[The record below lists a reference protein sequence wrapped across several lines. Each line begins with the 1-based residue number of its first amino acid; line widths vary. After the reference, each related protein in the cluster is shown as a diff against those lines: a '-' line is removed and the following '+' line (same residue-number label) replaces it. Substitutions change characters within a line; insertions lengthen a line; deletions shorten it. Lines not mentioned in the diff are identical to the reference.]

1 MGACQRGFIAKRNLS
16 RSASQGRT
24 PAFGKPC
31 WDFHVRGG
39 AQGWQRQRMMS
50 GREHGCLPARI
61 HRETKSKP
69 QRRPEEGAHVWEAML
84 GISRSRGAQGATPRF
99 GLLPRVAARR
109 RVRPAQCADET
120 ISSALDA
127 SFRSQP
133 PPKAS
138 PPTKVR
144 RLRA

>member
-1 MGACQRGFIAKRNLS
+1 MGACQRGFIAKRNSS
-16 RSASQGRT
+16 RSAGQGRA

-31 WDFHVRGG
+31 WDFHVRG
-39 AQGWQRQRMMS
+39 AQG
-50 GREHGCLPARI
+50 L
-61 HRETKSKP
+61 
-69 QRRPEEGAHVWEAML
+69 
-84 GISRSRGAQGATPRF
+84 ATPKS

-109 RVRPAQCADET
+109 RARPAQCADKT

-133 PPKAS
+133 PLEAS

-144 RLRA
+144 RFAHEGRKTQSSFDKFADDCLKFTQRLDGQFLVSIQGNWSLTFRFGRELTLVRLR